1 MNARRI
7 SAVAPLAAGMAIVL
21 VAMAV
26 QAAETPDK
34 PKRTG
39 DVYTLDT
46 CPVTGKKLGSMGD
59 PVVKVYD
66 GREVRFCCAGCIK
79 KFEASQEEYIEKI
92 DAAMVKQQ
100 LPFYPLT
107 TCVVLGGKLGDMGK
121 PVDVVVG
128 NRLVRLCC
136 KGCQTKLEET
146 PGEFIAKLD
155 KAVIEKQKDTYPLD
169 TCVVTGDKL
178 GGDMGD
184 PVEYVAG
191 NRLIRFCCK
200 GCIKEFEKNP
210 AKYLKI
216 LDDAKAGKKA
226 SMPAEGSHG
235 GH

>member
-1 MNARRI
+1 MNAKRI
-7 SAVAPLAAGMAIVL
+7 RVVAPLAAGMAIAL
-21 VAMAV
+21 VAMAA

-46 CPVTGKKLGSMGD
+46 CPVTGEKLGAMGD

-66 GREVRFCCAGCIK
+66 GREVRFCCPGCIA
-79 KFEASQEEYIEKI
+79 KFEASQEQYIARI
-92 DAAMVKQQ
+92 DAAMVTQQ
-100 LPFYPLT
+100 EPFYPLT
-107 TCVVLGGKLGDMGK
+107 TCVVLGEKLGEMRD
-121 PVDVVVG
+121 PVDVVYG

-136 KGCQTKLEET
+136 KECLAKF
-146 PGEFIAKLD
+146 GESPSEYMAKLD

-169 TCVVTGDKL
+169 RCVVTGDKL

-184 PVEYVAG
+184 IVEYVAG

-210 AKYLKI
+210 AKYLKM
-216 LDDAKAGKKA
+216 LDDAKAGKKV
-226 SMPAEGSHG
+226 
-235 GH
+235 